1 MTQAIMKTTKRTI
14 NSYDELLLIK
24 QDLKKKVKSQERN
37 VITTYL
43 LVSKI
48 SQLIK
53 ASRRDK
59 KSKSNKDVYGL
70 LFPYINEL
78 TTKILDYKDKNKG
91 KKSIINIVMLVV
103 IAIYSTDALSRKIN
117 NLFNKKDKQ
126 KK

>member
-1 MTQAIMKTTKRTI
+1 MKTTKRTI